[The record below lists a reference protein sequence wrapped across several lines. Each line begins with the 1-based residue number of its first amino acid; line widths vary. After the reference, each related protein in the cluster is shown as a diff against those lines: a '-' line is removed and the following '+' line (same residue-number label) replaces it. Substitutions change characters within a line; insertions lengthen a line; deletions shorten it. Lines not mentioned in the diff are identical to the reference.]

1 MGQCQKKYN
10 GALKNANRESCGNA
24 LQSMAMSVANIR
36 KLIGETLP
44 LFTLEQV
51 LASNSES
58 MGEPTTTVL
67 EMLIATLSELQK
79 SPELTEADAQW
90 LQL

>member
-1 MGQCQKKYN
+1 
-10 GALKNANRESCGNA
+10 
-24 LQSMAMSVANIR
+24 
-36 KLIGETLP
+36 
-44 LFTLEQV
+44 
-51 LASNSES
+51 

-90 LQL
+90 LQRFAVHLVAEFRATKEQPVTPPTETALSEPSVDSLPHVEVWGAGPGGGSA